1 MDFSLTEEQKAIS
14 ELAEKILSDHASL
27 ERLKGLEE
35 SPECIDREAWAKLAD
50 AGLVGIAVPEEH
62 GGAGATL
69 VEACLV
75 LEQVGKTVTHVPFLA
90 TAIYGAL
97 PLARFGSPAQ
107 KAELLP
113 GVVTGKSLL
122 TGALAEIGSDPRE
135 PATTATK
142 SDSGYALSGTKVGVP
157 IAEQAERVLVPARLE
172 SGRTGVFLVDP
183 RASGVT
189 LERQETFN
197 WETQY
202 KMTLDGVRVEDDAL
216 LGNAETHADVLDWT
230 LDRALT
236 ALCAIAAGVAQSA
249 MRITAEYAAERKQF
263 GKPIATFQA
272 VSQRMGD
279 CFIDNE
285 AIGLT
290 MWQAATRLADEM
302 PSDREIATAKFWAGD
317 GGSRIGHAALHIH
330 GGISIDVDYPI
341 QRYFLWSKQIEYTL
355 GAGTE
360 QLKRLGA
367 SIAAA

>member
-1 MDFSLTEEQKAIS
+1 MDFSLTEEQTAIS
-14 ELAEKILSDHASL
+14 DLAEKILSDHSSL

-35 SPECIDREAWAKLAD
+35 SSECIDREAWAKLAE
-50 AGLVGIAVPEEH
+50 AGLVGLAIPEEN
-62 GGAGATL
+62 GGAGSGF
-69 VEACLV
+69 VELCLV
-75 LEQVGKTVTHVPFLA
+75 LEQVGKVVAHVPFLA
-90 TAIYGAL
+90 TAVYGAL
-97 PLARFGSPAQ
+97 PVARFGSAAQ
-107 KAELLP
+107 KERLLP
-113 GVVTGKSLL
+113 GVAAGTSLL
-122 TGALAEIGSDPRE
+122 SAALGEIGSDPRN
-135 PATTATK
+135 PQTTARKTA
-142 SDSGYALSGTKVGVP
+142 DGYQLDGTKIAVP
-157 IAEQAERVLVPARLE
+157 IAEQAEAVLVPAQLE
-172 SGRTGVFLVDP
+172 SGGTGVFVVDP
-183 RASGVT
+183 RGPGVT
-189 LERQETFN
+189 LEAQETFN
-197 WETQY
+197 WETQH
-202 KMTLDGVRVEDDAL
+202 KMTLAGVTVTEDAL
-216 LGNAETHADVLDWT
+216 LGDAATQGQVLDWT

-236 ALCAIAAGVAQSA
+236 GLCAIAFGVSQSA

-263 GKPIATFQA
+263 DKPIATFQA

-341 QRYFLWSKQIEYTL
+341 QRYFLWAKQVEYTL

-367 SIAAA
+367 SFTAE